1 MTDKQER
8 RGRRGRS
15 ARREARTQN
24 VPSST
29 APYIKRQIPLT
40 ELLSEEGLATI
51 EANADSLLQE
61 IGIEFR
67 EDDEA
72 IALWKESGADIDG
85 ERVRFPKGL
94 LQSLI
99 ATAPRSFTQHARNP
113 ERNVEIGGDAIVFA
127 PVYGPPF
134 VSDLDEGR
142 RYGTIKDFQ
151 NFAKLTY
158 MSPYLHHAGGTLCEP
173 VDLPVNKRHY
183 DMVYS
188 HIKYSDKPF
197 MGSVTAPQRAKDS
210 VRMAEIVFGADFV
223 DQNTVM
229 LNLINVNSPMV
240 YDATMLG
247 ALKVY
252 ARHNQACVVSPFIL
266 AGAMSPVTAAGT
278 LSQILAEAM
287 AGIALTQLI
296 RPGVPVV
303 FGAFVSSISMQS
315 GAPTFGTPEG
325 TLLLNGASQLARRM
339 NIPFRSGGSFTSSK
353 VPDAQSAQESAQSI
367 LATVLSG
374 TNFVLHAAGW
384 MEGGLCSS
392 YEKLVMDMDQLGM
405 MHVLAKGIDLSEQSQ
420 AMDALREVGP
430 GGHFLGAQHTQRH
443 FESAFYRSTI
453 ADNNSYEQWD
463 IDGRSDASERANVK
477 WKEMLRRYEPP
488 YIDEAI
494 DESLLAFIAE
504 RKAAFPDSNF

>member
-15 ARREARTQN
+15 ARREARTQAA
-24 VPSST
+24 PSIVV
-29 APYIKRQIPLT
+29 PYIKRQIPIT

-51 EANADSLLQE
+51 EANADTLLQE
-61 IGIEFR
+61 MGIDFR

-72 IALWKESGADIDG
+72 IALWKEAGADIDG
-85 ERVRFPKGL
+85 ERVRFPRGL

-99 ATAPRSFTQHARNP
+99 STAPSTFTQHARNP
-113 ERNVEIGGDAIVFA
+113 ERNVEIGGDAMVFA

-134 VSDLDEGR
+134 VSDLDAGR
-142 RYGTIKDFQ
+142 RYGTIGDFQ

-197 MGSVTAPQRAKDS
+197 MGSVTAPQRAEDS

-223 DQNTVM
+223 DKNAVM
-229 LNLINVNSPMV
+229 LNLINVNSPLV

-296 RPGVPVV
+296 RPGAPVV

-325 TLLLNGASQLARRM
+325 TLLLNGASQLARRL
-339 NIPFRSGGSFTSSK
+339 NLPFRSGGSFTSSK
-353 VPDAQSAQESAQSI
+353 VPDAQAAQESAQSI

-392 YEKLVMDMDQLGM
+392 YEKLVIDADQLGM
-405 MHVLAKGIDLSEQSQ
+405 MHVLANGMDFSEQSQ
-420 AMDALREVGP
+420 AMDALQEVGP

-443 FESAFYRSTI
+443 FESAFYRSSI
-453 ADNNSYEQWD
+453 ADNNSYEQWE
-463 IDGRSDASERANVK
+463 IDGKKDAAIRANAR
-477 WKEMLRRYEPP
+477 WKEILENYEPP
-488 YIDEAI
+488 HLDEGV
-494 DESLLAFIAE
+494 DEGLLAFIAE
-504 RKAAFPDSNF
+504 RKAAFPDSKF